1 VQASLPGVPSVV
13 FDDGTVGFGSYS
25 GYPQFFHE
33 NIYNYVEVVSLSHGK
48 HSLKGGAEIRR
59 NIENSNWDVGRPSY
73 YFFDPLFFAIDQP
86 ADESA
91 GVDPGFVSGQPAQL
105 ATNIRHW
112 RNWEYGFFFQ
122 DDWKV
127 SRRLTLNLGLRYD
140 LYARHTELNNLA
152 TTFLK
157 GAGSAPDR

>member
-1 VQASLPGVPSVV
+1 M
-13 FDDGTVGFGSYS
+13 
-25 GYPQFFHE
+25 
-33 NIYNYVEVVSLSHGK
+33 
-48 HSLKGGAEIRR
+48 
-59 NIENSNWDVGRPSY
+59 GRPSY
-73 YFFDPLFFAIDQP
+73 IFFDQLFFAIDQP
-86 ADESA
+86 YDEA
-91 GVDPGFVSGQPAQL
+91 GGVDPGFVNGQPAQL

-140 LYARHTELNNLA
+140 LYTRHTELNNLA

-157 GAGSAPDR
+157 GPGTDT

>member
-1 VQASLPGVPSVV
+1 M
-13 FDDGTVGFGSYS
+13 
-25 GYPQFFHE
+25 
-33 NIYNYVEVVSLSHGK
+33 
-48 HSLKGGAEIRR
+48 
-59 NIENSNWDVGRPSY
+59 
-73 YFFDPLFFAIDQP
+73 
-86 ADESA
+86 
-91 GVDPGFVSGQPAQL
+91 SGQPARL
-105 ATNIRHW
+105 EPSVRHF

-157 GAGSAPDR
+157 GPGQNLIDDIATGEGQIQSANVPCQDLRGILAGECGPGGFAPSKSLGRGDHNDFGPRVGFAWDVLGDGKTSFRGGFGVSYEGTLYNPLSRALEPALLFVG